1 MIGENVDEHAFA
13 SSPLPLSLKFR
24 PINKLSNGATKPGFL
39 VTFTVMLM
47 LIVASPTMTS
57 RPLMKPTVGART
69 FSFHKPCLPLMKKKQ
84 CWSTMIGALLCFTP
98 QEGDVLQGYSDDDN
112 DSDHKNG
119 DEDAL
124 ASSPLPL
131 SLNWNQPWVHLLLP
145 QALMC
150 RLRLDEETGYCCDSL
165 MQLFWTAVLVL
176 P

>member
-1 MIGENVDEHAFA
+1 
-13 SSPLPLSLKFR
+13 
-24 PINKLSNGATKPGFL
+24 
-39 VTFTVMLM
+39 
-47 LIVASPTMTS
+47 
-57 RPLMKPTVGART
+57 
-69 FSFHKPCLPLMKKKQ
+69 
-84 CWSTMIGALLCFTP
+84 MIGALLCFTP

-119 DEDAL
+119 DEHAL

-131 SLNWNQPWVHLLLP
+131 SLKFKPSNVSRPQVSLYKLNSLRLSPNTNKSQAYQSSEKTATKLSFVVTFCGYLDCDAHAHGVDSWNQPWVHILLP

-165 MQLFWTAVLVL
+165 MQLFWTADLVL